1 MAKPTVNVSGGGDSS
16 VTVSVT
22 AGSNLVAYVAVQR
35 DFSGGVAPT
44 MNGGSATRT
53 QIVTGTSWAYLDV
66 YRFTAVPSG
75 NVTFAA
81 SGRTLSVIVLT
92 NASGTETGINDSP
105 SNGVS
110 GTAQPVTTTQLQLHF
125 LSSAYTTDVANPHT
139 TVAVSIGT
147 GTVTKLNES
156 QRFSGFDWAIS
167 SATSEVSTN
176 QSDLQVLW
184 SYTSSPTNQ
193 RNVYFV
199 TDYVEPSTST
209 KGPFTSYI
217 SVMPS
222 SSINKDWLDARG
234 GEGYQLQKVIV
245 LSPINQNGGGEIMC
259 YMLSGSKY

>member
-16 VTVSVT
+16 VVVSVT

-53 QIVTGTSWAYLDV
+53 QIVTGANWGELDV

-81 SGRTLSVIVLT
+81 SGRMLSVIVLT
-92 NASGTETGINDSP
+92 NASGTETGIINSP
-105 SNGVS
+105 SAGGNAV
-110 GTAQPVTTTQLQLHF
+110 AQPVNTTQLQLHF
-125 LSSAYTTDVANPHT
+125 LSSVYTTNVANPNT
-139 TVAVSIGT
+139 TVAISTGT
-147 GTVTKLNES
+147 GTITKLNES
-156 QRFSGFDWAIS
+156 QRFSTYDWAIS
-167 SATSEVSTN
+167 NATSEVATN
-176 QSDLQVLW
+176 QTDLGVLW
-184 SYTSSPTNQ
+184 SYTTNPFNQ
-193 RNVYFV
+193 QNVYFV
-199 TDYVEPSTST
+199 TDYVEPSAAA
-209 KGPFTSYI
+209 GPFTSYI

-234 GEGYQLQKVIV
+234 AEGYQLQKVIV
-245 LSPINQNGGGEIMC
+245 LSPVNENGGGQIMC

>member
-35 DFSGGVAPT
+35 DFSGGVDPT

-92 NASGTETGINDSP
+92 NASGTETGLVNSP

-193 RNVYFV
+193 RNVYFI
-199 TDYVEPSTST
+199 TDYVEPST

-222 SSINKDWLDARG
+222 SSINKDWLDTRG
-234 GEGYQLQKVIV
+234 GEGYQLQKVII

>member
-16 VTVSVT
+16 VVVSVT

-35 DFSGGVAPT
+35 DFSGGVDPT

-53 QIVTGTSWAYLDV
+53 QIVTGTSFGHIDV

-92 NASGTETGINDSP
+92 NASGTETGLFNSP
-105 SNGVS
+105 SPG
-110 GTAQPVTTTQLQLHF
+110 GFATQQPVNTTQLQLHF
-125 LSSAYTTDVANPHT
+125 LSSAYTTDVANPNT
-139 TVAVSIGT
+139 TVAISTGT

-156 QRFSGFDWAIS
+156 QRFSTYDWAIS
-167 SATSEVSTN
+167 SATSEVATN
-176 QSDLQVLW
+176 QTDLGVLW
-184 SYTSSPTNQ
+184 SYTSNPTSQ

-199 TDYVEPSTST
+199 TDYVEPST

-217 SVMPS
+217 SVIPS
-222 SSINKDWLDARG
+222 SSIDKSWLDARG
-234 GEGYQLQKVIV
+234 AEGYQLQKVIV
-245 LSPINQNGGGEIMC
+245 LSPINANGGGEIMC